1 MRKLNDGPV
10 MRPAFLRHLRKEE
23 AFMILRNLRESIMG
37 KFFVHPRWKIL
48 ISQRTAL
55 PSLGETIIHA
65 LRMNHAL
72 TSTISGDRR
81 KEEHSHREGKSFGQF
96 IRQ

>member
-48 ISQRTAL
+48 IQPENCTA
-55 PSLGETIIHA
+55 
-65 LRMNHAL
+65 
-72 TSTISGDRR
+72 
-81 KEEHSHREGKSFGQF
+81 
-96 IRQ
+96 